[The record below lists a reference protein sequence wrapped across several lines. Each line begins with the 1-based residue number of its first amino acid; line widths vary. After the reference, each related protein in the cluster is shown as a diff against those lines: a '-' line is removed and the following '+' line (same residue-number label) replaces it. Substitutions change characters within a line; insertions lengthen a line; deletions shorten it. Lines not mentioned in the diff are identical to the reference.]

1 MAPPKSGEAPRAP
14 QRAGVAAG
22 LRRAAPALGAVL
34 GHAALLAAFAFFAA
48 GPDIRTPARTVLN
61 VELVTPVPVVE
72 AAEPEPEPEP
82 EPAREE
88 ADLPRPRPAP
98 AQAASRDPSDT
109 APAQQDDTPPAAA
122 PGPADGVV
130 LDAPGGAEGE
140 TAFPTRSS
148 ALRGLACARAFEDG
162 SRGVG
167 CTDGDGYDFARFA
180 GAAGAAQVSDQIEA
194 RFNALAGLYGAG
206 LDPAMRRLPGQQGM
220 QVFANRRAGLSGAH
234 EMRDSLPPMQPDP
247 AFGD

>member
-14 QRAGVAAG
+14 GRAGVAAG

-48 GPDIRTPARTVLN
+48 SPDIRTPDRTVLH

-72 AAEPEPEPEP
+72 APEPEPEL
-82 EPAREE
+82 EPARVE
-88 ADLPRPRPAP
+88 ADLPRPQPAP
-98 AQAASRDPSDT
+98 AQITSRDPSDA
-109 APAQQDDTPPAAA
+109 APAQQDASQPAAA
-122 PGPADGVV
+122 PGPPAGVV

-140 TAFPTRSS
+140 TVFPTRSS

-162 SRGVG
+162 PRGVG
-167 CTDGDGYDFARFA
+167 CDAGEGYDFARFA
-180 GAAGAAQVSDQIEA
+180 DGARAAQVSDQIEA

-234 EMRDSLPPMQPDP
+234 EMRDSLPPMHPDP